1 MPTSSLLLLAS
12 TATSGLA
19 SSLLTTRQDSPTSNC
34 SVYGI
39 DFVDGGSYFIN
50 SNSTANFTVVQQ
62 FSGCNDDE
70 ASVLLVQQSTE
81 DEWECTSISTGKHFT
96 RAIAQ
101 DSAVL
106 IHYQV
111 PSNTSELSTC
121 PIEKDQMSS
130 GEWTILVIGNNG
142 DGNPFAYERDFS
154 LTVGPQETTTATQTV
169 TFTQTLIPVVNATG
183 KISLS
188 KQPDSIC

>member
-1 MPTSSLLLLAS
+1 MLTSSLLLVAS
-12 TATSGLA
+12 TTTSALA
-19 SSLLTTRQDSPTSNC
+19 FNLLTRQDSPTSNC

-62 FSGCNDDE
+62 FSGCNDDS

-81 DEWECTSISTGKHFT
+81 DEWECTSVPTGMYFN
-96 RAIAQ
+96 RATAQ
-101 DSAVL
+101 DLAVL
-106 IHYQV
+106 IHHTV
-111 PSNTSELSTC
+111 PSNTSQLSTC
-121 PIEKDQMSS
+121 PLEKDQMSS

-154 LTVGPQETTTATQTV
+154 LTVGPQETTTITQTV
-169 TFTQTLIPVVNATG
+169 TFTQTSAPVVNATG
-183 KISLS
+183 KSSLS
-188 KQPDSIC
+188 KQLECTG

>member
-1 MPTSSLLLLAS
+1 MLTSSLLLLAS
-12 TATSGLA
+12 TATSVLA
-19 SSLLTTRQDSPTSNC
+19 FNLLTRQDSPTSNC

-62 FSGCNDDE
+62 FSGCNDDS

-81 DEWECTSISTGKHFT
+81 DEWECTSVPTGMYFN
-96 RAIAQ
+96 RATAQ
-101 DSAVL
+101 DLAVL
-106 IHYQV
+106 IHHTV
-111 PSNTSELSTC
+111 PSNTSQLSTC
-121 PIEKDQMSS
+121 PLEKDQMSS

-154 LTVGPQETTTATQTV
+154 LTVGPQETTTITQTV
-169 TFTQTLIPVVNATG
+169 TFTQTSAPVVNATG
-183 KISLS
+183 KSSLS
-188 KQPDSIC
+188 KQLECTG

>member
-1 MPTSSLLLLAS
+1 MLTSSLLLLAS
-12 TATSGLA
+12 TATSVLA
-19 SSLLTTRQDSPTSNC
+19 FNLLTRQDSPTSNC

-62 FSGCNDDE
+62 FSGCNDDS

-81 DEWECTSISTGKHFT
+81 DEWECTSVPTGKYFS
-96 RAIAQ
+96 RATAQ
-101 DSAVL
+101 DLAVL
-106 IHYQV
+106 IHHTV
-111 PSNTSELSTC
+111 PSNTSQLSTC
-121 PIEKDQMSS
+121 PLEKDQMSS

-154 LTVGPQETTTATQTV
+154 LTVGPQETTTITQTV
-169 TFTQTLIPVVNATG
+169 TFTQTSAPVVNATG
-183 KISLS
+183 KSSLS
-188 KQPDSIC
+188 KRLECTG